1 MRQLRLCLLS
11 LLLSFV
17 VLGQSQKP
25 PQLHLP
31 LKLNSL
37 RFAVLGDAGTGETR
51 QYELGKQLNSV
62 RTGFPFGFVVMTG
75 DNLYGDEKPNDFVRK
90 FEAPYKLLLASGVK
104 FYASLGNHDEPAI
117 QTKYAPFN
125 MGGERYYTFKPKD
138 GIRFFAL
145 DSNYM
150 DKEQLAWL
158 ERELRQSGS
167 DWKICF
173 FHHPLYSS
181 GGRHGSNAELRSL
194 LEPLLLK
201 YSVDVVFTGHD
212 HFYERTKPQKGVYY
226 FVVGAGGKLRKGDIR
241 QTNLTAKAFDAD
253 NTLLLA
259 EIAEEEMHFQAIS
272 RMGSTVDFGII
283 RRKPVK

>member
-1 MRQLRLCLLS
+1 
-11 LLLSFV
+11 
-17 VLGQSQKP
+17 
-25 PQLHLP
+25 
-31 LKLNSL
+31 
-37 RFAVLGDAGTGETR
+37 
-51 QYELGKQLNSV
+51 
-62 RTGFPFGFVVMTG
+62 
-75 DNLYGDEKPNDFVRK
+75 
-90 FEAPYKLLLASGVK
+90 
-104 FYASLGNHDEPAI
+104 
-117 QTKYAPFN
+117 

-212 HFYERTKPQKGVYY
+212 HFYERTKPQKGVSY

-272 RMGSTVDFGII
+272 RIGSTVDSGII
-283 RRKPVK
+283 RRKPAK